1 MRLTTYNVERLF
13 PDASSYPKGPLIVSC
28 ATKTIAVIGNEG
40 AGKTT
45 LCGQLCQCAPRARK
59 IPGCRVAASEGLL
72 GSKSRGRRFLSSLGQ
87 VLRAKLQGA
96 DTRSETDAPAE
107 KEYTPAVIV
116 DTPGSAYLFSRS
128 ENESA
133 TRNLLMAGEADV
145 LAVVADAKNLRRS
158 LVLFLQAC
166 EFQLPTVLVM
176 NMTDEAQQLGLR
188 HDLERLTE
196 ALGVTIAPVVAVE
209 GQVLEKMTNLFEQA
223 KVPSVQVSYPK
234 EVEKAL
240 EKMTGLLRGASIPVR
255 ALGLL
260 LLAGDDRAEQM
271 LQEEISTKAAT
282 RARAVAREAR
292 EASYHPLEVTITN
305 ALYAEA
311 QRISEEVTHRTPS
324 KEGFLQRLDHY
335 AAHPLFGW
343 PLALMVMMAGYYW
356 VGMLGASMV
365 VDYINVNLFGE
376 IVLPMCERL
385 FGNLPWAVVSDAI
398 LNPDFGLV
406 PTALFLALGLVL
418 PVLFFFYV
426 FFGVL
431 EDSGYLPRL
440 SALMD
445 RSMRWLGLNGKGVL
459 PLTFGFSCITTA
471 ILTTR
476 ILPTKKQQTIASF
489 LLLMGFPCA
498 PLLAVMLV
506 ILNPLPWT
514 ATATLFGLFFVQ
526 VVVAGVLANLIL
538 PGKQVAF
545 IQELP
550 PLRVPRL
557 RVILSRSVRQSLHFM
572 KEALPAFIAASL
584 LLFTLDR
591 MGGLTVLER
600 VTSPLVNGI
609 LGLPEQTVQVFIK
622 TMVRR
627 ENGAAELSMVSGHF
641 NALQLLVTLLI
652 MTIFTPCVNATIV
665 LWKERGLKTCVTLLL
680 IVSGYAI
687 VAGATLN
694 WTCQAM
700 GVTFQ

>member
-1 MRLTTYNVERLF
+1 M
-13 PDASSYPKGPLIVSC
+13 SC
-28 ATKTIAVIGNEG
+28 VTKTIAVIGNSG

-45 LCGQLCQCAPRARK
+45 LCGHLCKGAPRPRK
-59 IPGCRVAASEGLL
+59 IPGCRVAASEALL
-72 GSKSRGRRFLSSLGQ
+72 ADDSNGWRLFSSLGK
-87 VLRAKLQGA
+87 LFRARAPQIDVEPAPGSQA
-96 DTRSETDAPAE
+96 EMGCTPARAPA
-107 KEYTPAVIV
+107 VLV
-116 DTPGSAYLFSRS
+116 DTPGSGYLFTRG
-128 ENESA
+128 EDESA
-133 TRNLLMAGEADV
+133 ARNLLMAGQADV

-166 EFQLPTVLVM
+166 EFQLPTVLVL
-176 NMTDEAQQLGLR
+176 NMTDEAQQLGLQ
-188 HDLERLTE
+188 HDLQRL
-196 ALGVTIAPVVAVE
+196 AASLGVTIAPLVAIE
-209 GQVLEKMTNLFEQA
+209 GQVLQKMTALFEQA
-223 KVPSVQVSYPK
+223 TIPSIRALYSK

-240 EKMTGLLRGASIPVR
+240 GSLTPLLQGASIPSR

-260 LLAGDDRAEQM
+260 LLAGDRRAEQM
-271 LQEEISTKAAT
+271 LQEEIGAEAADKV
-282 RARAVAREAR
+282 RDVVGEAR
-292 EASYHPLEVTITN
+292 QASYHPLEVAITN
-305 ALYAEA
+305 SLYAEA
-311 QRISEEVTHRTPS
+311 ERITEQVTQRTPPT
-324 KEGFLQRLDHY
+324 EGLLRRLDQY
-335 AAHPLFGW
+335 AADPLFGW
-343 PLALMVMMAGYYW
+343 PIALVVMLAGYYW
-356 VGMLGASMV
+356 VGVLGASMV
-365 VDYINVNLFGE
+365 VDYLNVNLFGAL
-376 IVLPMCERL
+376 VLPACERL
-385 FGNLPWAVVSDAI
+385 FGGLPWAFVSDAI
-398 LNPDFGLV
+398 LDPDFGLA

-445 RSMRWLGLNGKGVL
+445 RSLRHLGLTGKGVL

-476 ILPTKKQQTIASF
+476 ILPTKKQQIIASF
-489 LLLMGFPCA
+489 LLLLGFPCA

-506 ILNPLPWT
+506 ILDPLPWT

-526 VVVAGVLANLIL
+526 VIVAGVLANFVL
-538 PGKQVAF
+538 PGGRSDF

-557 RVILSRSVRQSLHFM
+557 RVILSRAVRQSCRFM
-572 KEALPAFIAASL
+572 KEALPAFMAASF
-584 LLFTLDR
+584 LLFVLDR

-600 VTSPLVNGI
+600 LTSPVVNGI
-609 LGLPEQTVQVFIK
+609 LGLPEQTVQVFVK
-622 TMVRR
+622 TMIRR
-627 ENGAAELSMVSGHF
+627 ENGAAELALVSEHF

-665 LWKERGLKTCVTLLL
+665 LWKERGTKICVTLLL

-694 WTCQAM
+694 GVCQAL
-700 GVTFQ
+700 GVTFE